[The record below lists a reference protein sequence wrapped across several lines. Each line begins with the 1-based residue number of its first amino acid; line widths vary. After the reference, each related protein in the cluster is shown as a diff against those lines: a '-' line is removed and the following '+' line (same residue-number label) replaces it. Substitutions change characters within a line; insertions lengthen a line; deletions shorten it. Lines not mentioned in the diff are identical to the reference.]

1 MEHEGPCGLDQR
13 DGFSLIRV
21 GSHFYPEIQ
30 HQTPGNPIFFT
41 AHLFLLTSSLKRLLL
56 LPHLPHDLTHD
67 LLCMKGHFVI

>member
-30 HQTPGNPIFFT
+30 HQTPGT
-41 AHLFLLTSSLKRLLL
+41 QYFLLPTSFFS
-56 LPHLPHDLTHD
+56 PHPLNVSFSCPICPT
-67 LLCMKGHFVI
+67 ISPTISSA